1 MTPAACG
8 PLGRITRLAM
18 LAGALVVGTAG
29 APAAWAWEPREAS
42 PVLDPSIIQPDAQLR
57 LREDGSAV
65 YLARGTGSEVN
76 RLVVRP
82 PGGPAGFASPFA
94 GGFGQYASTNL
105 LMLSPLDSA
114 GSLVVVRQASPLG
127 VAWLGAA
134 ADPAAVTVEP
144 YADRISHVD
153 IAPSGEAAAIVGG
166 GSTASVSFRAAGP
179 GGRFDTPRSLN
190 RAGNMRSYGIGITID
205 PDGGIFVVYRTE
217 QARAVLQTYAPP
229 GGDFVA
235 PELVDIP
242 AATMASAGWEPVFA
256 QSTNGRGMLVWSEST
271 GGDNNPEQVWAAT
284 RAPGGLLGPKSLVA
298 EVPTGNRGI
307 SENAAGITDDG
318 SQYIAYQDYVPV
330 SGCEGNRDTHSGSV
344 LATRSGGDWSRVPE
358 PGTWPNNSQVSRG
371 GIVTAGNRVGV
382 IIRQSVDTGTRCQD
396 TSGGASSLTVRLGEG
411 GALGAPTTI
420 VSESDNGSVG
430 TDGFAVNAAGRA
442 IVLSDERLND
452 GSYKRFL
459 YVHEGGVG
467 PGEPPPVDPPPV
479 DLPSQ
484 EAPSGN
490 PPAVAA
496 PSGGSTKPLPAPG
509 KVVLTGNKLVARGG
523 DVPFEASCV
532 RLGPGDKTYCSIV
545 AILLEQT
552 KRDAAK
558 GKSSAVTT
566 AKSKKAPKPKL
577 LGSARQVRIAAGK
590 TGTVKLKL
598 NAAGLKTLA
607 KSKGKLSVTLR
618 VTIRKA
624 GAETVTV
631 DRKVTLKPGKS
642 KKKR

>member
-1 MTPAACG
+1 MIPAARA

-18 LAGALVVGTAG
+18 LAGALVVGTAL
-29 APAAWAWEPREAS
+29 APAAWAWEPREES

-65 YLARGTGSEVN
+65 YLARGIGSDVN

-82 PGGPAGFASPFA
+82 PGGPAGFASSFA

-114 GSLVVVRQASPLG
+114 GNLVVVRQASPLG

-144 YADRISHVD
+144 YADRISHLD
-153 IAPSGEAAAIVGG
+153 TAPSGEAAAIVGG

-229 GGDFVA
+229 GGNFVA
-235 PELVDIP
+235 PQLVDIP
-242 AATMASAGWEPVFA
+242 TATMASAGWEPVFA

-330 SGCEGNRDTHSGSV
+330 SGCDGNRDTHSGSV

-358 PGTWPNNSQVSRG
+358 PGTWPNHSQISRG

-382 IIRQSVDTGTRCQD
+382 ITRLSVDTGTRCQD

-411 GALGAPTTI
+411 GALGAPSTI

-442 IVLSDERLND
+442 IVLSDEQLND
-452 GSYKRFL
+452 GSFKRFL
-459 YVHEGGVG
+459 YVHQGGVDAGG
-467 PGEPPPVDPPPV
+467 PPSV
-479 DLPSQ
+479 DLPPVGP
-484 EAPSGN
+484 PSGN
-490 PPAVAA
+490 PSPAGTASEGPA
-496 PSGGSTKPLPAPG
+496 KPLPAPG
-509 KVVLTGNKLVARGG
+509 KIVLTGNKLVARGG
-523 DVPFEASCV
+523 EVPFEASCV
-532 RLGPGDKTYCSIV
+532 RLGPGDKSYCSVV
-545 AILLEQT
+545 AILLEQA

-558 GKSSAVTT
+558 GKNSAMTK
-566 AKSKKAPKPKL
+566 AKTNKAPKPKR
-577 LGSARQVRIAAGK
+577 LGSARQLKIAPGK

-598 NAAGLKTLA
+598 NTAGTKKLA
-607 KSKGKLSVTLR
+607 MSMGKLSVTLR

-624 GAETVTV
+624 GAKTVTV

-642 KKKR
+642 KKKKR